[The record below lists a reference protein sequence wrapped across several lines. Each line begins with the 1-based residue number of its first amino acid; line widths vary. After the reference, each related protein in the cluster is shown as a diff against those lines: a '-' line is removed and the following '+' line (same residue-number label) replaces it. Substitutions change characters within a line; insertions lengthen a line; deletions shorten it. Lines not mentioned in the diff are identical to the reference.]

1 MAEEYDIFADTE
13 DLVKPPPPPPKTPAA
28 SSPTPKPKTPAPKT
42 PAPIVGA
49 DADDTGDA
57 DDAISQQIKK
67 TADQKATAE
76 AKETTKP
83 SKTKKLTPTYA
94 EKDPSYL
101 RIAAAK
107 YLGVDRPEE
116 TKGGFGGFT
125 TTKAAQSDQSAIEKR
140 RLEALE
146 STDFTMGNVLKDLSP
161 VHNVG
166 RLASG
171 VYGTAKSVVDK
182 EGLASH
188 GGSSLKT
195 STRSPEARKDARER
209 LKDRKQLLKVGQ
221 YQTVMDRDGKEVR
234 AVDEAGEP
242 LRAVDPNTGLP
253 TPTITEME
261 TALSDMETAFRQGRT
276 KLRGGDEVPSVLQL
290 FGFLPSNRE
299 DAVLREY
306 RRLSDQEKA
315 KYGTEPVRSFSDIPR
330 LFKADLIRKRALEY
344 DAKQEDFDKIREAI
358 QKKKNELA
366 VINNAL
372 ILTSE

>member
-1 MAEEYDIFADTE
+1 MAKEAKAEEYDFWADTE
-13 DLVKPPPPPPKTPAA
+13 DLVKPTPPDAPRQAARKKGPPPAVKPAE
-28 SSPTPKPKTPAPKT
+28 
-42 PAPIVGA
+42 GN
-49 DADDTGDA
+49 DDTSDA
-57 DDAISQQIKK
+57 DDAINEQIQKTVKK
-67 TADQKATAE
+67 QKLAE

-83 SKTKKLTPTYA
+83 SKTEKLTSTYA

-101 RIAAAK
+101 RVAAEQ
-107 YLGVDRPEE
+107 YLGVERPEE
-116 TKGGFGGFT
+116 TKGGFGGVT
-125 TTKAAQSDQSAIEKR
+125 TTKAAQSDQSAIEKS

-146 STDFTMGNVLKDLSP
+146 STDFTMGNALKDLSP
-161 VHNVG
+161 VHHVG

-171 VYGTAKSVVDK
+171 VYGIAKSVVDK

-188 GGSSLKT
+188 GGSSLRT

-209 LKDRKQLLKVGQ
+209 LMVRKALLKVGH

-234 AVDEAGEP
+234 AVDEAGKP
-242 LRAVDPNTGLP
+242 LRVVNPNTGLP

-276 KLRGGDEVPSVLQL
+276 KLRGGDEVPSVLQF
-290 FGFLPSNRE
+290 FGFLPSNSE
-299 DAVLREY
+299 DATLREY
-306 RRLSDQEKA
+306 KKLSDQEKA

-330 LFKADLIRKRALEY
+330 LFKADLIRKRSLDW

-358 QKKKNELA
+358 QKKKSEFA
-366 VINNAL
+366 AINNAL